1 MNEYEWH
8 LLEDK
13 NRVDSLQI
21 AGTEVKCGD
30 RVRLRPRAGGDV
42 FDAAL
47 AGRVA
52 IIEAIEHD
60 YEGQFHLSVVVE
72 EDPGR
77 DMGMARQPG
86 HRFFFAP
93 TEVEP
98 LGSNADSSAASA
110 ATRTPTILIAGIG
123 NIFLG
128 DDAFGVE
135 VAQRMASKKLP
146 RGVRAIDF
154 GIRGFDL
161 AYALLDGADVTILVD
176 ACPRGEKPGTLYVI
190 EPDLDSL
197 DAPDAES
204 APPVDGH
211 VMNPVNVL
219 RLAKTLGGPLK
230 KILLVGCEPES
241 LGGDEGRMG
250 LSETVTASIDEAVRM
265 VDSLVERILA
275 GQPPAE
281 ETAEHLKK
289 GESNNAYD

>member
-13 NRVDSLQI
+13 NRVESLQI
-21 AGTEVKCGD
+21 AGTDVKCGD
-30 RVRLRPRAGGDV
+30 RVRLRPRPGGDV

-52 IIEAIEHD
+52 TIEAIEQD
-60 YEGQFHLSVVVE
+60 YEGQFHLSVVVD

-77 DMGMARQPG
+77 DMGIARQPG

-98 LGSNADSSAASA
+98 IASNRQASGA
-110 ATRTPTILIAGIG
+110 VTRTPTILIAGIG

-135 VAQRMASKKLP
+135 VSQRLANKNLP
-146 RGVRAIDF
+146 RGVRAVDF

-161 AYALLDGADVTILVD
+161 AYALLDGTDVTILVD
-176 ACPRGEKPGTLYVI
+176 ACPRGGKPGTLYVI

-250 LSETVTASIDEAVRM
+250 LSDTVAASIDEGVRM
-265 VDSLVERILA
+265 VESLVERILA
-275 GQPPAE
+275 GQSPAE
-281 ETAEHLKK
+281 ETPNTLKK
-289 GESNNAYD
+289 GELNDAND

>member
-13 NRVDSLQI
+13 NRVETLEI
-21 AGTEVKCGD
+21 AGAEVRCGD
-30 RVRLRPRAGGDV
+30 RVRLRPRQGGDV
-42 FDAAL
+42 FDVAL
-47 AGRVA
+47 AGRIA
-52 IIEAIEHD
+52 TIEAIEQD
-60 YEGQFHLSVVVE
+60 YEGQFHLSVVVD

-93 TEVEP
+93 SEVEP
-98 LGSNADSSAASA
+98 MSPAGGAASA
-110 ATRTPTILIAGIG
+110 AAARTPTILIAGIG

-135 VAQRMASKKLP
+135 VSQRLANKKLP

-161 AYALLDGADVTILVD
+161 AYALLDGTDVTILVD

-197 DAPDAES
+197 ESPDAES

-230 KILLVGCEPES
+230 KILLVACEPES

-250 LSETVTASIDEAVRM
+250 LSDTVTGSIDEAVRM
-265 VDSLVERILA
+265 VESLVDKILA
-275 GQPPAE
+275 GQSPAE
-281 ETAEHLKK
+281 ETADNLKK
-289 GESNNAYD
+289 GESSNANN

>member
-13 NRVDSLQI
+13 NRVESLQI
-21 AGTEVKCGD
+21 AGTDVKCGD
-30 RVRLRPRAGGDV
+30 RVRLRPRPGGDV

-52 IIEAIEHD
+52 TIEAIEQD
-60 YEGQFHLSVVVE
+60 YEGQFHLSVVVD

-77 DMGMARQPG
+77 DMGIARQPG

-98 LGSNADSSAASA
+98 IASNRQASGA
-110 ATRTPTILIAGIG
+110 VTRTPTILIAGIG

-135 VAQRMASKKLP
+135 VSQRLANKNLP
-146 RGVRAIDF
+146 RGVRAVDF

-161 AYALLDGADVTILVD
+161 AYALLDGTDVTILVD
-176 ACPRGEKPGTLYVI
+176 ACPRGGKPGTLYVI

-250 LSETVTASIDEAVRM
+250 LSYTVAASIDEGVRM
-265 VDSLVERILA
+265 VESLVERILA
-275 GQPPAE
+275 GQSPAE
-281 ETAEHLKK
+281 ETPNTLKK
-289 GESNNAYD
+289 GELNDAND

>member
-13 NRVDSLQI
+13 NRVETLEI
-21 AGTEVKCGD
+21 AGAEVRCGD
-30 RVRLRPRAGGDV
+30 RVRLRPRQGGDV
-42 FDAAL
+42 FDVAL
-47 AGRVA
+47 AGRIA
-52 IIEAIEHD
+52 TIEAIEQD
-60 YEGQFHLSVVVE
+60 YEGQFHLSVVVD

-77 DMGMARQPG
+77 DMGMARKPG

-93 TEVEP
+93 NEVEP
-98 LGSNADSSAASA
+98 MGTDGDAASA
-110 ATRTPTILIAGIG
+110 AAMRTPTILIAGIG

-135 VAQRMASKKLP
+135 VSQRLANKKLP

-161 AYALLDGADVTILVD
+161 AYALLDGTDVTILVD

-197 DAPDAES
+197 ESPDAES

-250 LSETVTASIDEAVRM
+250 LSDTVTSSIDEAVRM
-265 VDSLVERILA
+265 VESLVDKILA
-275 GQPPAE
+275 GQSPAE
-281 ETAEHLKK
+281 ETADNLKK
-289 GESNNAYD
+289 GESSNANN

>member
-13 NRVDSLQI
+13 NRVETLEI
-21 AGTEVKCGD
+21 AGAEVRCGD
-30 RVRLRPRAGGDV
+30 RVRLRPRQGGDV
-42 FDAAL
+42 FDVAL
-47 AGRVA
+47 AGRIA
-52 IIEAIEHD
+52 TIEAIEQD
-60 YEGQFHLSVVVE
+60 YEGQFHLSVVVD

-77 DMGMARQPG
+77 DMGMARKPG

-93 TEVEP
+93 NEVEP
-98 LGSNADSSAASA
+98 MGTDGDAASA
-110 ATRTPTILIAGIG
+110 AAMRTPTILIAGIG

-135 VAQRMASKKLP
+135 VSQRLANKKLP

-161 AYALLDGADVTILVD
+161 AYALLDGTDVTILVD

-197 DAPDAES
+197 ESPDAES

-230 KILLVGCEPES
+230 KILLVACEPES

-250 LSETVTASIDEAVRM
+250 LSDTVTGSIDEAVRM
-265 VDSLVERILA
+265 VESLVDKILA
-275 GQPPAE
+275 GQSPAE
-281 ETAEHLKK
+281 ETADNLKK
-289 GESNNAYD
+289 GESSNANN

>member
-13 NRVDSLQI
+13 NRVESLEI
-21 AGTEVKCGD
+21 AGAEVRCGD
-30 RVRLRPRAGGDV
+30 RVRLRPRQGGDV
-42 FDAAL
+42 FDVAL
-47 AGRVA
+47 AGRIA
-52 IIEAIEHD
+52 TIEAIEQD
-60 YEGQFHLSVVVE
+60 YEGQFHLSVVVD

-93 TEVEP
+93 SEVEP
-98 LGSNADSSAASA
+98 MSPAGGAASA
-110 ATRTPTILIAGIG
+110 AAARTPTILIAGIG

-135 VAQRMASKKLP
+135 VSQRLANKKLP

-161 AYALLDGADVTILVD
+161 AYALLDGTDVTILVD

-197 DAPDAES
+197 ESPDAES

-230 KILLVGCEPES
+230 KILLVACEPES

-250 LSETVTASIDEAVRM
+250 LSDTVTGSIDEAVRM
-265 VDSLVERILA
+265 VESLVDKILA
-275 GQPPAE
+275 GQSPAE
-281 ETAEHLKK
+281 ETADNLKK
-289 GESNNAYD
+289 GESSNANN